1 MTTTIPPRSYTRL
14 AGAIVIAAVVIGAGI
29 IASSYLGTA
38 TTVTRSITST
48 RTVVTTQTNP
58 FLGYCYSDQ
67 NHSNPLNPFNVQI
80 YYGGQW
86 NATVKGYASGAAV
99 PTFTACFEG
108 NGNGVIS
115 IGNWAQ
121 NQTSYALTLSATI
134 QKGDGSDANLTAIFG
149 GTRPS
154 TTTPYGSVTVSGGIF
169 S

>member
-1 MTTTIPPRSYTRL
+1 MTAPPARNYARL
-14 AGAIVIAAVVIGAGI
+14 AGAIVIAAVVIAAGI
-29 IASSYLGTA
+29 IASSSYLGTA

-48 RTVVTTQTNP
+48 QTVVTTQTNP

-67 NHSNPLNPFNVQI
+67 NQSNPVNPFNIQI

-108 NGNGVIS
+108 SGNGVIS
-115 IGNWAQ
+115 VGNWAQ
-121 NQTSYALTLSATI
+121 NQTSYALTLRATI

-154 TTTPYGSVTVSGGIF
+154 TTTPYGSVTVSGSIY

>member
-1 MTTTIPPRSYTRL
+1 MTALPPRSYTRL
-14 AGAIVIAAVVIGAGI
+14 AGAIIIAAVVIGAGI
-29 IASSYLGTA
+29 IASSYLGTT

-48 RTVVTTQTNP
+48 ETVVTTQTDS

-67 NHSNPLNPFNVQI
+67 NQSNPLNPFNVQI

-108 NGNGVIS
+108 SGNGVIS
-115 IGNWAQ
+115 VGNWAQ

-149 GTRPS
+149 GRTS

>member
-1 MTTTIPPRSYTRL
+1 MTTPPSRSYTRL

-48 RTVVTTQTNP
+48 ETVVITQTNL

-67 NHSNPLNPFNVQI
+67 NQSNSVNPFNVQV
-80 YYGGQW
+80 YYGGRW
-86 NATVKGYASGAAV
+86 NATVKGYASGATV

-108 NGNGVIS
+108 NRNGVIS
-115 IGNWAQ
+115 VGNWTQ
-121 NQTSYALTLSATI
+121 NETSYALTLSATI

-154 TTTPYGSVTVSGGIF
+154 TTTPHGTVTVSGSIF